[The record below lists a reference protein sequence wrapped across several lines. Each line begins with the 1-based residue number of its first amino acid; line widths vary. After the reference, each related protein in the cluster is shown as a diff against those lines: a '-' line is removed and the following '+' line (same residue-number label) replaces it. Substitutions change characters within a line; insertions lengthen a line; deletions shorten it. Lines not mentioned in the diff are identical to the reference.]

1 MNGPYRKFIRI
12 AVILIS
18 LVLLFDFIG
27 YYLVQVKS
35 TKNAGYL
42 ALAGVSYKQQ
52 ILGQQL
58 SKNMLLLVLNR
69 SDSTERTQ
77 LTKEL
82 KPLLISFA
90 KHHAFIVRKMNG
102 PDTEQFKEQ
111 NKSGLELAQ
120 LAGYYQGIQAVAKE
134 ILQADNPLLAANRSR
149 YLQTIRYNES
159 RYQHLIEQIT
169 HFCIRGII
177 QHSRESEKIDV
188 GQLVS
193 LVVAL
198 VCLILLVLE
207 PMMKKGLSNHQE
219 LQTAKNELLQDKN
232 YLSSIIRSQTNYVIR
247 INRSGHFTFANYQF
261 QQTFGYTES
270 ELMGAGFFTT
280 IFPKDVPR
288 SKELAAAC
296 WQNPGKIFKLLIR
309 KPIKGSKEFLWTE
322 WEFLSLSNE
331 AGEPYEIQGIGLD
344 VSEKISSQQVKE
356 EAIQTLS
363 YAMTYAKMGSL
374 RIDFGRREITMSA
387 EFRALLAQEE
397 NSVGTVP
404 LDDFLNTY
412 IVPEQQQMVSDQ
424 FAKAEEHKDDLE
436 YETQFNCRIITE
448 YGWMRY
454 LLMKGKIVNGQCFFG
469 IAQDVTSQKE
479 SEDALQHSEQKFRLL
494 AEHAEDII
502 SVHAYNGNIWYIS
515 PSVSKVLG
523 YDVEE
528 IIGRSILK
536 YVHPA
541 DHHKFMP
548 AGSNMFHNQESI
560 TMRYRIFK
568 KDGDVIW
575 LETIIKPILD
585 DQEVVKLICT
595 SRNITARKMAEE
607 KVKKKDLL
615 LQALAEATH
624 TLIENTTLEDAM
636 RLSLAILGSK
646 SHVDRTYIY
655 KNSYDNA
662 QEKWFAVRQSEWDA
676 DPQNKPAKNYP
687 SEFSFEQLGEI
698 TSMLIK
704 NEAFYGI
711 SAEMK
716 NPYLRSS
723 LSEMSIASI
732 LILPIFVNDLFWG
745 FVGFNEGRQN
755 REWDEAEFSILRS
768 FASSLSAAIES
779 KQMKDELVKAKELA
793 ESASHAKSEFMAN
806 MSHELRTPMNG
817 IIGFTDLVLTTE
829 LQKVQKE
836 YLQNVRKSAYNLL
849 EIINDILDFSRLE
862 AGKLHIEH
870 MPFKLDELVEE
881 TVDLL
886 TVKAFEKNLEM
897 LYHVEPGMPSQV
909 VGDPVRIRQVMINL
923 LGNAI
928 KFTKE
933 GEIFVSLK
941 KSGEVYQKDGKKYLN
956 LAIQVKDT
964 GIGIE
969 EDKLPKIFD
978 SFTQADS
985 STTRKYGGTG
995 LGLTISK
1002 SLAELIGGS
1011 IRVESE
1017 ASKGSTFTLYLS
1029 LEVANELP
1037 SIQPPA
1043 KPLLQRVLV
1052 VDDNATNRQLMKGIF
1067 EYLLIDCTIVSNG
1080 YEALDSIR
1088 LAEERG
1094 AQFDLIITDHHMPE
1108 MDGIIL
1114 VKEIKKNQPQ
1124 KKHPFILMLSSLE
1137 KPQYQKEA
1145 EKMGIDK
1152 FLSKPV
1158 KLHELSHLLG
1168 ALFDQPG
1175 RSSALHPLQPTAT
1188 IEKLTESASIMVVED
1203 EPMNMLLIS
1212 EVLKKMGFHVI
1223 KASNGKEAL
1232 EMLPSADPVLI
1243 FMDVNMPEMD
1253 GFTATYIIRNL
1264 PEPQCSIPII
1274 ALTADAMQEDKE
1286 RCIEAGMDDFISK
1299 PFKLKEIETVLKN
1312 YVLMV

>member
-12 AVILIS
+12 AVILIA
-18 LVLLFDFIG
+18 LVILFDFVG
-27 YYLVQVKS
+27 YYLIQAKS
-35 TKNAGYL
+35 TKNASFL

-52 ILGQQL
+52 ILSQQL
-58 SKNMLLLVLNR
+58 SKNMLLLVLNSNNPAEQKR
-69 SDSTERTQ
+69 
-77 LTKEL
+77 LTKALEPML
-82 KPLLISFA
+82 SEFA
-90 KHHAFIVRKMNG
+90 RYHAFIVQNRTL
-102 PDTEQFKEQ
+102 PDEELSRSEQKT
-111 NKSGLELAQ
+111 GTELAK
-120 LAGYYQGIQAVAKE
+120 LNGYYQGIQTVARE
-134 ILQADNPLLAANRSR
+134 IPRTDNLLTDGSRTR
-149 YLQTIRYNES
+149 YLQQISYNES
-159 RYQHLIEQIT
+159 GYQQLVEQIT
-169 HFCIRGII
+169 HNCTQVII
-177 QHSRESEKIDV
+177 KHIKESKKIDA
-188 GQLVS
+188 GKLVS

-198 VCLILLVLE
+198 VALIILVLE
-207 PMMKKGLSNHQE
+207 PMMKKGLSNHNE
-219 LQTAKNELLQDKN
+219 LQTAKNELLQEKN

-261 QQTFGYTES
+261 QKTFGYTET
-270 ELMGAGFFTT
+270 ELIGTGYYET
-280 IFPKDVPR
+280 IFPKDIPR
-288 SKELAAAC
+288 CKKVAAAC

-309 KPIKGSKEFLWTE
+309 KPIKGTNETLWTE

-331 AGEPYEIQGIGLD
+331 AGEPYEIQGIGQD
-344 VSEKISSQQVKE
+344 VSEKMQSQQVKE

-374 RIDFGRREITMSA
+374 KIDFTRHEITLSA
-387 EFRALLAQEE
+387 EFSALLAREE
-397 NSVGTVP
+397 NAPGVLP
-404 LDDFLNTY
+404 LDDFMNTY
-412 IVPEQQQMVSDQ
+412 IVPEQQQMVSEQ
-424 FAKAEEHKDDLE
+424 FSKAEEHKDDTE

-454 LLMKGKIVNGQCFFG
+454 LLMKGKIVKDQYFFG

-479 SEDALQHSEQKFRLL
+479 SEDALQNSEQKFRLL

-523 YDVEE
+523 YEVEE

-548 AGSNMFHNQESI
+548 AGSSMFHNQESI

-585 DQEVVKLICT
+585 DEEVVKLICT
-595 SRNITARKMAEE
+595 SRNITGRKMAEE

-624 TLIENTTLEDAM
+624 TLIENTDIETAM
-636 RLSLAILGSK
+636 RLSLEILGSK
-646 SHVDRTYIY
+646 SHVDRSYIY
-655 KNSYDNA
+655 KNTYNA
-662 QEKWFAVRQSEWDA
+662 EEKQWFSTRQSEWIANPDCRV
-676 DPQNKPAKNYP
+676 DQNYP
-687 SEFSFEQLGEI
+687 SRFSFELLGEI
-698 TSMLIK
+698 TGVLMQ

-711 SAEMK
+711 SSELK
-716 NPYLRSS
+716 NAQLQSV
-723 LSEMSIASI
+723 LMSMGITSF

-745 FVGFNEGRQN
+745 FVGFNECKQN

-779 KQMKDELVKAKELA
+779 KQIKDELVQAKELA
-793 ESASHAKSEFMAN
+793 ESASQAKSEFMAN

-817 IIGFTDLVLTTE
+817 IIGFTDLVLTTD
-829 LQKVQKE
+829 LQKVQRD

-862 AGKLHIEH
+862 AGKLQIEH
-870 MPFKLDELVEE
+870 MPFKLDELIEE

-897 LYHVEPGMPSQV
+897 LYHVEPGLPSQV
-909 VGDPVRIRQVMINL
+909 VGDPVRVRQIMINL

-941 KSGEVYQKDGKKYLN
+941 KTSDIYVKEDKKYFDVT
-956 LAIQVKDT
+956 IQVKDT
-964 GIGIE
+964 GIGID

-1011 IRVESE
+1011 IKVESE
-1017 ASKGSTFTLYLS
+1017 TGKGSMFTLYLS
-1029 LEVANELP
+1029 LEVANETP
-1037 SIQPPA
+1037 SVPPPS

-1052 VDDNATNRQLMKGIF
+1052 VDDNATNRQLMKGILD
-1067 EYLLIDCTIVSNG
+1067 YLLIDCTIVSNG
-1080 YEALDSIR
+1080 PEALDSIR
-1088 LAEERG
+1088 DAEEKGRP
-1094 AQFDLIITDHHMPE
+1094 FDLIITDHHMPE

-1114 VKEIKKNQPQ
+1114 VKEIKKNQPH

-1137 KPQYQKEA
+1137 KPLYQKEA
-1145 EKMGIDK
+1145 EKTGIDR

-1158 KLHELSHLLG
+1158 KLHELSGILD

-1175 RSSALHPLQPTAT
+1175 GRSNTLNPSQPT
-1188 IEKLTESASIMVVED
+1188 IEKLTESATIMVVED

-1232 EMLPSADPVLI
+1232 EMLPTADPVLI

-1264 PEPQCSIPII
+1264 PEPQCNIPII
-1274 ALTADAMQEDKE
+1274 ALTADAMKEDKE

-1299 PFKLKEIETVLKN
+1299 PFKLKEIEAILKN

>member
-12 AVILIS
+12 AVVLIA

-27 YYLVQVKS
+27 YYLVQSKS
-35 TKNAGYL
+35 AKNAGFL
-42 ALAGVSYKQQ
+42 ALAGVSYEQQ
-52 ILGQQL
+52 ILSQQL
-58 SKNMLLLVLNR
+58 SKDLLLLVLDR
-69 SDSTERTQ
+69 SDREEQKR

-82 KPLLISFA
+82 GPLLRDF
-90 KHHAFIVRKMNG
+90 
-102 PDTEQFKEQ
+102 
-111 NKSGLELAQ
+111 
-120 LAGYYQGIQAVAKE
+120 AGYHNFIIQKGAGADEKLPGNAQNTQTRISQLNSYHQGMLTVARE
-134 ILQADNPLLAANRSR
+134 VLQADDLLIAASR
-149 YLQTIRYNES
+149 ARYIRQINYNED
-159 RYQHLIEQIT
+159 RYQQLVEEVT
-169 HFCIRGII
+169 RNCIKAII
-177 QHSRESEKIDV
+177 QHGKESKKIDV

-198 VCLILLVLE
+198 IGLIILVLA
-207 PMMKKGLSNHQE
+207 PMMKKGVINHNE

-247 INRSGHFTFANYQF
+247 IDRNGHFTFANYQF
-261 QQTFGYTES
+261 QKTFGYIES
-270 ELMGAGFFTT
+270 ELIGTGFYTT

-288 SKELAAAC
+288 CKKLAASC
-296 WQNPGKIFKLLIR
+296 WQNPDKIFKLLIR
-309 KPIKGSKEFLWTE
+309 KPVKGGGDFLWTE
-322 WEFLSLSNE
+322 WEFLALSNE
-331 AGEPYEIQGIGLD
+331 AGEPYEIQGIGQD
-344 VSEKISSQQVKE
+344 VSEKLQSQQVKE

-374 RIDFGRREITMSA
+374 KIDFARREITMGA
-387 EFRALLAQEE
+387 EFRALLAHEE
-397 NSVGTVP
+397 NAPGIMP
-404 LDDFLNTY
+404 LDDFLNTC
-412 IVPEQQQMVSDQ
+412 IVPEQLQMVSDQ
-424 FAKAEEHKDDLE
+424 FSKAEEHKEDLE

-454 LLMKGKIVNGQCFFG
+454 LFMKGKIVSGQCFFC
-469 IAQDVTSQKE
+469 IAQDVTAQKE

-502 SVHAYNGNIWYIS
+502 SVHAYNGNIWYVS

-528 IIGRSILK
+528 IIGRSIIK
-536 YVHPA
+536 NVHPE
-541 DHHKFMP
+541 DHHKFIP
-548 AGSNMFHNQESI
+548 AGSSMFHNQESI
-560 TMRYRIFK
+560 TMRYRMFK
-568 KDGDVIW
+568 KDGDIIW
-575 LETIIKPILD
+575 LETIVKPILD

-595 SRNITARKMAEE
+595 SRNITARKLAEQ

-624 TLIENTTLEDAM
+624 TLIQNTDIREAM
-636 RLSLAILGSK
+636 RLSLQILGSK

-655 KNSYDNA
+655 ENRYDTT
-662 QEKWFAVRQSEWDA
+662 QEQWFAVGKAEWNA
-676 DPQNKPAKNYP
+676 ELLNQPARNYP
-687 SEFSFEQLGEI
+687 AEFSFEQLGEI
-698 TSMLIK
+698 AAVLRQ
-704 NEAFYGI
+704 NEAFYGV
-711 SAEMK
+711 
-716 NPYLRSS
+716 SS
-723 LSEMSIASI
+723 EIENQHLQSFLTGMGIASI
-732 LILPIFVNDLFWG
+732 LIIPIFVNDLFWG
-745 FVGFNEGRQN
+745 FVGFNEGRQD
-755 REWDEAEFSILRS
+755 REWDESEFSILRS

-779 KQMKDELVKAKELA
+779 KQMKDELVKAKEIA
-793 ESASHAKSEFMAN
+793 ESASQAKSEFMAN

-817 IIGFTDLVLTTE
+817 IIGFTDLVLTTD
-829 LQKVQKE
+829 LQKVQRE

-862 AGKLHIEH
+862 AGKLQIEH

-897 LYHVEPGMPSQV
+897 LYYVEPGLPSQV
-909 VGDPVRIRQVMINL
+909 MGDPVRVRQIMINL
-923 LGNAI
+923 VGNAI
-928 KFTKE
+928 KFTRE

-941 KSGEVYQKDGKKYLN
+941 KESEIYLGGDRKWIN
-956 LAIQVKDT
+956 VAIQVKDT
-964 GIGIE
+964 GIGIQQ
-969 EDKLPKIFD
+969 DKLPKIFE

-995 LGLTISK
+995 LGLTISR
-1002 SLAELIGGS
+1002 SLAELIGGN

-1017 ASKGSTFTLYLS
+1017 TGKGSLFTLHLS

-1037 SIQPPA
+1037 SVAPPS
-1043 KPLLQRVLV
+1043 KPLLQQVLI

-1088 LAEERG
+1088 KAEENG
-1094 AQFDLIITDHHMPE
+1094 TPFDLIITDHHMPE

-1124 KKHPFILMLSSLE
+1124 KNHPFILMLSSLE
-1137 KPQYQKEA
+1137 KTLYQKEA
-1145 EKMGIDK
+1145 EKSGIDK

-1158 KLHELSHLLG
+1158 KLHELSQILG
-1168 ALFDQPG
+1168 ALFNQPVG
-1175 RSSALHPLQPTAT
+1175 KSNSLNQAQPI

-1212 EVLKKMGFHVI
+1212 EVLKKMGFKVI

-1232 EMLPSADPVLI
+1232 EILPTVDPVLI

-1253 GFTATYIIRNL
+1253 GFTATSIIRTL
-1264 PEPQCSIPII
+1264 AEPQCNTPII
-1274 ALTADAMQEDKE
+1274 ALTADAMKEDKE

-1299 PFKLKEIETVLKN
+1299 PFKLKEIEAVLKN
-1312 YVLMV
+1312 YMVMA